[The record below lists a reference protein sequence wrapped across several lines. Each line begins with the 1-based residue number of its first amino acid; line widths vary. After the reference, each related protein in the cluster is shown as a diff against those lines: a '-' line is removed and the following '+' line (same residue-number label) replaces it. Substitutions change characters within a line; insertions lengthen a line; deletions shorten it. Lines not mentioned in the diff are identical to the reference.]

1 MDDSLI
7 ASLPDAATPTE
18 RPTIAVPK
26 SPLPCGPNRLPDWRW
41 RTAINLAWISTH
53 PEPCPDDPW
62 LKEAVEFLAITKRG
76 WGNQQPTLL
85 QRASPEAL
93 ATAIREAH
101 ASNLRETTAA
111 ACLYASMASWTKS
124 GIEADAYVEYR
135 DRLLADCGAPDDPL
149 VVMLIE
155 QVALAH
161 INIARLH
168 VKSAVAANYIESV
181 AYEAAAARLLTELRR
196 SVLVLED
203 LKVRGTGKAR
213 SSSKEKPADQAKP
226 TAKAHRKGRTENHKN
241 NGHSDKLPP
250 RNEGLPKCLKDRLI
264 GRNPIVPSLE
274 TLVRASG
281 LG

>member
-1 MDDSLI
+1 MNITTEPMNGATANLI
-7 ASLPDAATPTE
+7 ATNGSSATVT
-18 RPTIAVPK
+18 
-26 SPLPCGPNRLPDWRW
+26 PLAPNVN
-41 RTAINLAWISTH
+41 A
-53 PEPCPDDPW
+53 DD
-62 LKEAVEFLAITKRG
+62 
-76 WGNQQPTLL
+76 QQQLF
-85 QRASPEAL
+85 ASPEAL
-93 ATAIREAH
+93 ATAISEAH

-111 ACLYASMASWTKS
+111 ASMYTSMAAWTRS
-124 GIEADAYVEYR
+124 GIAADAFVEYR
-135 DRLLADCGAPDDPL
+135 DQLLADCGAPDDPL

-155 QVALAH
+155 QVAMAH

-168 VKSAVAANYIESV
+168 VKSAVAGSCVEAV

-226 TAKAHRKGRTENHKN
+226 TAKPNRKGRSQAHKQ
-241 NGHSDKLPP
+241 NGHSDELLPS
-250 RNEGLPKCLKDRLI
+250 NGGLPKCLKDRLI

-281 LG
+281 QG